1 MKIHWKISV
10 IGKVQGVW
18 FRKSTQHEAR
28 KLGLTGF
35 VKNEKDGSVYIE
47 VEGEESALK
56 TFIGW
61 CSCGPELANVQN
73 VEMNRGELQ
82 EFNSFDIL

>member
-1 MKIHWKISV
+1 M
-10 IGKVQGVW
+10 QGVW

-47 VEGEESALK
+47 VEGEESSLK

-61 CSCGPELANVQN
+61 CSSGPELANVQY
-73 VEMNRGELQ
+73 VEMNRGEFQ

>member
-56 TFIGW
+56 TFVGW
-61 CSCGPELANVQN
+61 CSCGPELANVQCLN
-73 VEMNRGELQ
+73 MSKGEPCDY
-82 EFNSFDIL
+82 NSFDIL

>member
-10 IGKVQGVW
+10 IGEVQGVW
-18 FRKSTQHEAR
+18 FRKSAQHEAR

-47 VEGEESALK
+47 VEGTESAVSE
-56 TFIGW
+56 FIAW
-61 CSCGPELANVQN
+61 CSHGPELANVQSVN
-73 VEMNRGELQ
+73 MIKGEHQ
-82 EFNSFDIL
+82 EFKSFDIA